1 MNEWREEFS
10 YVGKQDG
17 EYKFK
22 SEMQWDDFEMSIS
35 ESDLETDVR
44 PVIKEISIKFIH
56 EVPD

>member
-1 MNEWREEFS
+1 MKEEFS
-10 YVGKQDG
+10 YVGKKDG

-22 SEMQWDDFEMSIS
+22 SEMQFDDFEISIS

-44 PVIKEISIKFIH
+44 PVVKEISMKFIN

>member
-22 SEMQWDDFEMSIS
+22 SEIQWDDFEMSIP